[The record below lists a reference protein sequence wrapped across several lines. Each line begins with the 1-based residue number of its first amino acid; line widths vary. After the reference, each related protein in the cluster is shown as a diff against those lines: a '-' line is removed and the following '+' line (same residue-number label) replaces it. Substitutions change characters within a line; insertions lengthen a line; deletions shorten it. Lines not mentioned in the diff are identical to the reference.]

1 MGAIDGEDLH
11 GRDPWYKLEGFLGED
26 VPWIETISAGD
37 GQEFPVGLP

>member
-1 MGAIDGEDLH
+1 MVETLGTLE
-11 GRDPWYKLEGFLGED
+11 YKLEGFLGED